1 MLHLFIYFCLRWIFI
16 AAHRLSPVVATGGGC
31 SLVAVHGLLIA
42 VASRVVDHRLWG
54 VQASVVVAQQLQFPG
69 FRKPRLKVV
78 ALRLSCSMA
87 CEIFLGSGIKP
98 WAPCIVSVWSLSHWT
113 TREAPVVV

>member
-1 MLHLFIYFCLRWIFI
+1 M
-16 AAHRLSPVVATGGGC
+16 
-31 SLVAVHGLLIA
+31 HGLLIA

-87 CEIFLGSGIKP
+87 CEIFLGSGMELRP
-98 WAPCIVSVWSLSHWT
+98 PALAGRFLTTGAPGKCKTHFGLLTTRMVREQTDFVKSLSFGG
-113 TREAPVVV
+113 

>member
-1 MLHLFIYFCLRWIFI
+1 MILVRKVHFIEKFLNFHLFIFACAGSSLLR
-16 AAHRLSPVVATGGGC
+16 TGFPQLWQLGGC

-87 CEIFLGSGIKP
+87 CEIFWDQGWNSGP
-98 WAPCIVSVWSLSHWT
+98 LRWQADS
-113 TREAPVVV
+113 